1 MSETEAVWRLYVDPT
16 RCIGSGIC
24 TGVAPDHF
32 VLVDGLS
39 RPRVERIAAAE
50 AVLDA
55 ADSCPMEAV
64 IVSDVDTLRRVA
76 PEE

>member
-1 MSETEAVWRLYVDPT
+1 M
-16 RCIGSGIC
+16 
-24 TGVAPDHF
+24 APDHF

-39 RPRVERIAAAE
+39 RPLTERIPAAE

-64 IVSDVDTLRRVA
+64 IVSDVDTRRRVA

>member
-1 MSETEAVWRLYVDPT
+1 MSETEAVWRLHVDPS

-24 TGVAPDHF
+24 AGVAPDHF

-39 RPRVERIAAAE
+39 RPLTERIPAAE